1 MFKKLFSFLDKK
13 TKIQILSI
21 QFIFI
26 LTTILEFLN
35 LNFLLAFLISI
46 FSKNKFE
53 TSVPFFDFLNFKIF
67 NSYNTSEIGI
77 FLVIIFFL
85 CTTFILLS
93 NFIIFYYSNFL
104 KAKLTNTYFLRS
116 LDADY
121 FYILDKGVSGI
132 IHDVN
137 NEIPKISDGVI
148 LPILKI
154 LNKLFLLIAILFFL
168 LTSFFNITIKLLFI
182 SIIMIFIFYIVLK
195 KYFYDFGQKVSISQ
209 NNVLKS
215 LHDTFSNIQT
225 IKIFKIEK
233 FFVNKVFY
241 NLKIYSKYQSLGY
254 LFGGIPKFFFELLSI
269 SLVTFVL
276 IYFSKNSQIEI
287 ENIIPAI
294 GTFAFV
300 GYRLLPIFQEI
311 FHSLSI
317 IKNSQYSTN
326 RILNKNL
333 FQTKSKKI
341 EKYKIFNSKID
352 KIQIN
357 SLSFKYPK
365 TTKYIFKNFSVSF
378 EKNKI
383 TTITGKSGTG
393 KTTLMNILNGLIV
406 PQKIKF
412 KVNGKEVSNKDY
424 YKIIKSKFSYND
436 QRPNLFDTSIRNN
449 ITLEFDNKIY
459 KKNKFIKSL
468 KSASLFNEIN
478 KFNKSVGSGGLK
490 LSGGQIQRLL
500 IARALYHQKNILIY
514 DEPTNFLDQ
523 KNKFKIIESI
533 KKIKKDKII
542 VILSHDKDILKISDK
557 IINIKR

>member
-13 TKIQILSI
+13 TKTQILSI

-46 FSKNKFE
+46 FSKNKLE

-67 NSYNTSEIGI
+67 NSYSTSEIGI

-85 CTTFILLS
+85 SSTFILLS

-116 LDADY
+116 LDANY

-148 LPILKI
+148 LPILRI

-225 IKIFKIEK
+225 IKIFKIDK

-269 SLVTFVL
+269 SLVTFIL

-287 ENIIPAI
+287 ENIIPAV

-341 EKYKIFNSKID
+341 EKYKSFNGKIN
-352 KIQIN
+352 KIQIS
-357 SLSFKYPK
+357 SLNFKYPK
-365 TTKYIFKNFSVSF
+365 TKKYIFKNFSVSF

-383 TTITGKSGTG
+383 TTVTGKSGTG

-412 KVNGKEVSNKDY
+412 KVNGKEISNIDY

-436 QRPNLFDTSIRNN
+436 QRPNLFDTSIKNN

-459 KKNKFIKSL
+459 KKNIFIKSL
-468 KSASLFNEIN
+468 KNASLFNEIN
-478 KFNKSVGSGGLK
+478 KFNESVGSGGLK

-500 IARALYHQKNILIY
+500 IARALYHQKDILIY